1 MIKTHAKNHPKPK
14 SVVQLIEWPNLRNLS
29 WSLAGHQH
37 RFFWVAQLHCQQKQ
51 PNSVWQAHFATP
63 PLDGWAFSPYLS
75 EVKLWSWRICA
86 DIVMNIY
93 GLWIRQYFFVRVSNG
108 FSFFSPDASSCRA
121 SVWQDF
127 TKLIMDRLDSCA
139 LYSFPSLH
147 HVASRLHFWYPAN
160 HPVGLI
166 KLSWS
171 STASICLFKASE
183 SKALAKRAPQY
194 QVVVCQALLWNHFP
208 CKWIMSFESHN

>member
-1 MIKTHAKNHPKPK
+1 MTKFEESFLVIGRSSTPLFLGSTAPLPTKATKFSLA
-14 SVVQLIEWPNLRNLS
+14 SSLRNASSRWLGVFPLS
-29 WSLAGHQH
+29 FGSEALILTNMCWHCYEYLGLMNTTL
-37 RFFWVAQLHCQQKQ
+37 FF
-51 PNSVWQAHFATP
+51 
-63 PLDGWAFSPYLS
+63 
-75 EVKLWSWRICA
+75 CA
-86 DIVMNIY
+86 
-93 GLWIRQYFFVRVSNG
+93 RVSNG

-139 LYSFPSLH
+139 SYSFPSLH

-183 SKALAKRAPQY
+183 SKALAKRAPHCP
-194 QVVVCQALLWNHFP
+194 VVVCQALHWNHFP

>member
-1 MIKTHAKNHPKPK
+1 MSINVWGWHLESQQMRKKNIWYSSQNMIKTHAKNHPTPK

-63 PLDGWAFSPYLS
+63 PLDGLAFSPYLS

-93 GLWIRQYFFVRVSNG
+93 GLWIRHHFFPGCPMGSVFFSGCFIMLCFRMTG
-108 FSFFSPDASSCRA
+108 FSP
-121 SVWQDF
+121 
-127 TKLIMDRLDSCA
+127 
-139 LYSFPSLH
+139 
-147 HVASRLHFWYPAN
+147 N
-160 HPVGLI
+160 
-166 KLSWS
+166 
-171 STASICLFKASE
+171 
-183 SKALAKRAPQY
+183 
-194 QVVVCQALLWNHFP
+194 
-208 CKWIMSFESHN
+208 